1 MSTTKLIL
9 IYGAVLLSLLLFI
22 LWFID
27 HSGLG
32 IPEIFPGTTIQ
43 TYTASVFVLTILVL
57 VFFQRHLLKLHNKTS
72 IWKLILYGF
81 VVCFF
86 AQLVYQIF
94 RQWWDLRYENN
105 DKMKDYFTTMAVVFF
120 LSIVLNVFIAIE
132 LKKSN
137 AFLRVG
143 SVLVLAGLYYLL
155 KSTLT
160 NFTW

>member
-9 IYGAVLLSLLLFI
+9 IYCAVLLSLLLLI
-22 LWFID
+22 LWLID

-32 IPEIFPGTTIQ
+32 IPEIVPETTIQ
-43 TYTASVFVLTILVL
+43 TYTASMFVITILVL
-57 VFFQRHLLKLHNKTS
+57 VFFQRHLLKLYNK
-72 IWKLILYGF
+72 INVWKLILYGSI
-81 VVCFF
+81 VCFF

-105 DKMKDYFTTMAVVFF
+105 DKMKDYFTTMAAVFF

-155 KSTLT
+155 KGTLT